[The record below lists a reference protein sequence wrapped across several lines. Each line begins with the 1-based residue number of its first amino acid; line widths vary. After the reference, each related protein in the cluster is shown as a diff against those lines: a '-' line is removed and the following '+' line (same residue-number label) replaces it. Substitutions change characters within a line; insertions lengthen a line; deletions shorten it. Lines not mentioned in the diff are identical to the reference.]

1 MVAKRLLGEVIWGKG
16 SRGKNTRIE
25 GIAPRKHRCCLEFVE
40 LGKNTT
46 SQRMVVSLAYSKS
59 YRCQHLTPCLT
70 SAREPVSFAQENGS
84 VFTMGVR
91 EKVAAGCVMASSL
104 FPARGKA
111 EETHRP
117 ESWSRQTASVPAEQ
131 VDGVLAIPKGNR
143 FRLNSRDELIQF
155 LEESDLSTA
164 SHAQLEIFD
173 ENNRVLKTVEIPL
186 GEEKDCN
193 QILLWLGIASCLVGS
208 ACLSGMN
215 VGLMSVNRL
224 DLAVR
229 AERGDLNAQKVLAL
243 REDGNTVLATILWS
257 NVGVNCLLTLLTDS
271 VIAGAAGFA
280 FSVGGLT
287 LFGEILPQGYF
298 SRNALE
304 MGAKLAPAIELLKY
318 ALYPITKPTGL
329 LLDRVVGREMVEFM
343 QEKQLEDVLHFHKK
357 HPNPEISAIEAQG
370 AVNFLALDDVLLAEQ
385 GQDLSPR
392 SIIRLVNSEGVFE
405 LPEFSEDT
413 ADPFLQQ
420 VQRADVPW
428 IVLTDENNAPRY
440 LLDADAFLRHSVYEN
455 ERTLI
460 QKYCHRP
467 LVVSNPSESFGSA
480 LQRLQVGPE
489 RYDDGVI
496 DNDVILLWTED
507 CKKIVTG
514 ADILGRLL
522 RGVVQSSA
530 TI

>member
-1 MVAKRLLGEVIWGKG
+1 MK
-16 SRGKNTRIE
+16 
-25 GIAPRKHRCCLEFVE
+25 
-40 LGKNTT
+40 
-46 SQRMVVSLAYSKS
+46 
-59 YRCQHLTPCLT
+59 
-70 SAREPVSFAQENGS
+70 
-84 VFTMGVR
+84 
-91 EKVAAGCVMASSL
+91 EKLAAGCVIASSL
-104 FPARGKA
+104 FSARGKA
-111 EETHRP
+111 EESYRP
-117 ESWSRQTASVPAEQ
+117 ESVPPQAASVPVEELG
-131 VDGVLAIPKGNR
+131 GVLVTPREGH
-143 FRLNSRDELIQF
+143 FRLNDRSELAEF
-155 LEESDLSTA
+155 LRECDLSTA

-173 ENNRVLKTVEIPL
+173 ERNQLIKTVEIPL
-186 GEEKDCN
+186 TQDKDCN
-193 QILLWLGIASCLVGS
+193 QIFIWLGIASCLVGS

-224 DLAVR
+224 DLEVK
-229 AERGDLNAQKVLAL
+229 AEQGDLNAQKVLAL

-257 NVGVNCLLTLLTDS
+257 NVGVNCLLTLITDS

-298 SRNALE
+298 SRNALG
-304 MGAKLAPAIELLKY
+304 MGAKLAPVIELLKY
-318 ALYPITKPTGL
+318 TLYPITKPTGL
-329 LLDRVVGREMVEFM
+329 LLDGVVGREMVEFM

-357 HPNPEISAIEAQG
+357 HPNPEISPIEAQG
-370 AVNFLALDDVLLAEQ
+370 AVNFLALDDVSLAEH

-392 SIIRLVNSEGVFE
+392 SVIRLVNSEGVFE

-428 IVLTDENNAPRY
+428 IVLTDENDEPRY

-455 ERTLI
+455 EPTLI
-460 QKYCHRP
+460 QRYCHRP

-480 LQRLQVGPE
+480 LQRLQVAPE
-489 RYDDGVI
+489 RYEDGVI
-496 DNDVILLWTED
+496 DNDVILLWSEG

-522 RGVVQSSA
+522 RGVVQSGA
-530 TI
+530 LV

>member
-1 MVAKRLLGEVIWGKG
+1 MK
-16 SRGKNTRIE
+16 
-25 GIAPRKHRCCLEFVE
+25 
-40 LGKNTT
+40 
-46 SQRMVVSLAYSKS
+46 
-59 YRCQHLTPCLT
+59 
-70 SAREPVSFAQENGS
+70 
-84 VFTMGVR
+84 
-91 EKVAAGCVMASSL
+91 EKLAAGCVIASS
-104 FPARGKA
+104 FFAGRSKA
-111 EETHRP
+111 EEIPTS
-117 ESWSRQTASVPAEQ
+117 ESGARQTVS
-131 VDGVLAIPKGNR
+131 VLAEDTVDALATPR
-143 FRLNSRDELIQF
+143 ERHFRLKNRSELTEF
-155 LEESDLSTA
+155 LMESDLSTA

-173 ENNRVLKTVEIPL
+173 ERNQLIKTVEIPL
-186 GEEKDCN
+186 TEDKDCN
-193 QILLWLGIASCLVGS
+193 QILIWLGIASCLVGS

-224 DLAVR
+224 DLEVK
-229 AERGDLNAQKVLAL
+229 AEQGDLNAQKVLAL

-271 VIAGAAGFA
+271 VLAGAAGFA

-298 SRNALE
+298 SRNALD

-318 ALYPITKPTGL
+318 TLYPITKPTGL

-357 HPNPEISAIEAQG
+357 HPNPEISALEAQG
-370 AVNFLALDDVLLAEQ
+370 AVNFLALDDVSLAEQ

-392 SIIRLVNSEGVFE
+392 SVIRLVNSEGVFE

-428 IVLTDENNAPRY
+428 IVLTDEHNAPQY

-455 ERTLI
+455 ERTFI

-467 LVVSNPSESFGSA
+467 LVVSNPAESFGSA
-480 LQRLQVGPE
+480 LQRLQVAPE

-507 CKKIVTG
+507 CKKIITG

-522 RGVVQSSA
+522 RGVVQSRA
-530 TI
+530 AV